1 MTPGIGN
8 ALSGFQSMSLV
19 DGPQVEVALGVL
31 ADRLESCS
39 DIMTPLDM
47 SNALYGL
54 QGISSN
60 SLDVRTLLNVLIVKM
75 KESEGVYTGRDI
87 GYSLIGLSGMQ
98 PIVHSEVHEILE
110 ELNVKVS
117 RSEFKGQPNL
127 LFMQFGKG
135 VRTKRGNSLL
145 TLKDANDL
153 VDKKSREVRLL
164 E

>member
-1 MTPGIGN
+1 
-8 ALSGFQSMSLV
+8 MSLA

-31 ADRLESCS
+31 ADKLESCT

-54 QGISSN
+54 QGISSD
-60 SLDVRTLLNVLIVKM
+60 SIDVRTLLNVLIAKM
-75 KESEGVYTGRDI
+75 KESEGIYSGRDI
-87 GYSLIGLSGMQ
+87 GYSLIGLTGMQ
-98 PIVHSEVHEILE
+98 PIMHKEVHEILE

-135 VRTKRGNSLL
+135 VRAKRGNSAQ
-145 TLKDANDL
+145 TMKDAKDL
-153 VDKKSREVRLL
+153 VDKKN
-164 E
+164 

>member
-1 MTPGIGN
+1 
-8 ALSGFQSMSLV
+8 MSLT

-31 ADRLESCS
+31 ADKLESCT

-54 QGISSN
+54 QGISSD
-60 SLDVRTLLNVLIVKM
+60 SVDVRTLLNALIAKM
-75 KESEGVYTGRDI
+75 KESEGIYSGRDI
-87 GYSLIGLSGMQ
+87 GYSLIGLTGMQ
-98 PIVHSEVHEILE
+98 PIMHNEVHEILE

-135 VRTKRGNSLL
+135 VRAKRGNSAQ
-145 TLKDANDL
+145 TLKDAKDL
-153 VDKKSREVRLL
+153 VDKKN
-164 E
+164 